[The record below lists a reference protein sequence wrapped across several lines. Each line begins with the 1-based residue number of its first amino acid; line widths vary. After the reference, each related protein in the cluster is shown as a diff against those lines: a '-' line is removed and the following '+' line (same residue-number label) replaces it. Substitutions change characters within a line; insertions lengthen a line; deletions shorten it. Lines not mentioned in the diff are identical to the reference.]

1 MSVMGITIPQF
12 ELPVCNKFEPHVL
25 DGRLCYLVDVNKI
38 KHQVEDPEEA
48 MKTGLIFALDYNK
61 ERMLAEKPVEENSG
75 LTHNL
80 YDLQNDD
87 EKEKHNLA
95 TIHIETLGKVIQK
108 INLLGKTFLS
118 FSKLL

>member
-1 MSVMGITIPQF
+1 MMGTTIPQF

-38 KHQVEDPEEA
+38 KGQVEDPQEA

-61 ERMLAEKPVEENSG
+61 ERMLAEKPVDGNSG

-95 TIHIETLGKVIQK
+95 TIHIETLEP
-108 INLLGKTFLS
+108 
-118 FSKLL
+118 